1 MYQATDKDR
10 DLTKQIIR
18 EAYKEIKQELTDEVL
33 DSKVDEILNISY
45 SIGAGYDQNTLRK
58 ITQSM
63 LKRDIL

>member
-18 EAYKEIKQELTDEVL
+18 EDYKEIKQELTDEVL

-45 SIGAGYDQNTLRK
+45 SIGGGYDQNTLRK